1 MSCSDEKK
9 YSPAYNIIFKTRFYY
24 ILIIKRMTPT
34 FTHEQLIRYIY
45 NDCTAEERQ
54 SIGRAICDNAEL
66 AAAFL
71 EMKNI
76 YNRLNTER
84 YEPSQTSLDI
94 IMQHVSSAVHH

>member
-1 MSCSDEKK
+1 MKK
-9 YSPAYNIIFKTRFYY
+9 NIRPHT
-24 ILIIKRMTPT
+24 ILFLKHV
-34 FTHEQLIRYIY
+34 FTTY
-45 NDCTAEERQ
+45 DCTAEERQ
-54 SIGRAICDNAEL
+54 SIGRAICDNTEL

-94 IMQHVSSAVHH
+94 IMQHVSSVVHQ

>member
-1 MSCSDEKK
+1 
-9 YSPAYNIIFKTRFYY
+9 
-24 ILIIKRMTPT
+24 MTPT
-34 FTHEQLIRYIY
+34 FTHEQLLRYIY
-45 NDCTAEERQ
+45 NDCTEEERQ